1 MNMDGCGK
9 IMALSKEPTR
19 EESDYSRRIAAIST
33 TLREALAPGVL
44 IFLSGQASDKL
55 QQVFETLGEKVS
67 FISVG
72 NFLSR
77 ELLEVTRSR
86 RSQKACQLLGEKTA
100 VGPCCLYDLEILF
113 DPDMK
118 LDVLTSLK
126 TLAKG
131 RELYVDWPG
140 EWKAEEQCL
149 TFAEPED
156 PAYRAYP
163 VDAEIG
169 VVDLSGE
176 TYPALE
182 F

>member
-1 MNMDGCGK
+1 MLESGRLKQAFNRLSN
-9 IMALSKEPTR
+9 AL
-19 EESDYSRRIAAIST
+19 RRS
-33 TLREALAPGVL
+33 LSPGVL
-44 IFLSGQASDKL
+44 VFLTGVAEDKGYL
-55 QQVFETLGEKVS
+55 LAEALGDACR
-67 FISVG
+67 FINVG
-72 NFLSR
+72 KYLSTH
-77 ELLEVTRSR
+77 LLEVPRSR
-86 RSQKACQLLGEKTA
+86 RSQKALQLLSEEA
-100 VGPCCLYDLEILF
+100 AAGPCCFYALEILF
-113 DPDMK
+113 DPGMK

>member
-1 MNMDGCGK
+1 M
-9 IMALSKEPTR
+9 I
-19 EESDYSRRIAAIST
+19 
-33 TLREALAPGVL
+33 
-44 IFLSGQASDKL
+44 
-55 QQVFETLGEKVS
+55 
-67 FISVG
+67 
-72 NFLSR
+72 SR
-77 ELLEVTRSR
+77 EIGSSSNVTEDYTINRIVFGQEVINI
-86 RSQKACQLLGEKTA
+86 EVA
-100 VGPCCLYDLEILF
+100 VGPCCFYNLEILF
-113 DPDMK
+113 DPGMK

-149 TFAEPED
+149 TFAEPND
-156 PAYRAYP
+156 PVYRAYP
-163 VDAEIG
+163 VDAEVG

>member
-1 MNMDGCGK
+1 MLDSGRLKQTFNQ
-9 IMALSKEPTR
+9 LS
-19 EESDYSRRIAAIST
+19 D
-33 TLREALAPGVL
+33 TLRRSLSPGVMVFLTGVAGDKGYLLAEALGDTCR
-44 IFLSGQASDKL
+44 FLN
-55 QQVFETLGEKVS
+55 
-67 FISVG
+67 VG
-72 NFLSR
+72 KYLSIH
-77 ELLEVTRSR
+77 LLEMPRSR
-86 RSQKACQLLGEKTA
+86 RSQKALQLLSNEVA
-100 VGPCCLYDLEILF
+100 VGPCCFYNLEILF
-113 DPDMK
+113 DPGMK

-149 TFAEPED
+149 TFAEPND
-156 PAYRAYP
+156 PVYRAYP
-163 VDAEIG
+163 VDAEVG